1 MRNMSLPMISAIEY
15 PKGAWVHISPPP
27 SLYVSCIEIRLAG
40 IEKNQNLHKIL
51 NQYIIGWQ
59 QQMFWDLCGPVD
71 EPSSNPGGPHR
82 EDTHP
87 QTYVS
92 AGQHHLL
99 CICLLLPRLP
109 SCPEAHLFFVCFKS
123 TSLLCR
129 KYKTLVTNSKMMKV
143 ILTMRTA
150 R

>member
-92 AGQHHLL
+92 AGQHHLRISFHHL
-99 CICLLLPRLP
+99 SSQNKSCICICSPALYLLPSSSSSILPRGPPVFRL
-109 SCPEAHLFFVCFKS
+109 F
-123 TSLLCR
+123 
-129 KYKTLVTNSKMMKV
+129 
-143 ILTMRTA
+143 
-150 R
+150 